1 MANYGITGENVKL
14 EIKDLHIAIDDKEV
28 VRGVSLTVN
37 EGELHV
43 IMGPN
48 GSGKTTLAKAIMGHP
63 QLKVVSGDILADG
76 KSILSM
82 KVNERAKL
90 GLFLQFQNPV
100 EIEGLGLLNFLNTAR
115 GAVTEKP
122 LQFKEFMSEIKS
134 TSKALDLK
142 DDIVGR
148 SLNHGFSGGEKKKAE
163 VLQMHILKPKIS
175 ILDEP
180 DSGLDVDAV
189 RVVAKN
195 VEEMRKNMKMGLI
208 VITHY
213 SRILNYM
220 QPQFIHV
227 MKDGKI
233 VRDGGKELA
242 QEVESKGYNV

>member
-1 MANYGITGENVKL
+1 MKL
-14 EIKDLHIAIDDKEV
+14 EIKDLHVSVDDKEV
-28 VRGVSLTVN
+28 VKGVSIMVN
-37 EGELHV
+37 DGELHV

-63 QLKVVSGDILADG
+63 QLRVTKGDILVDG
-76 KSILSM
+76 KSILGM

-115 GAVTEKP
+115 GALTDKP
-122 LQFKEFMSEIKS
+122 LQFKEFMSEVKDS
-134 TSKALDLK
+134 SKALELK
-142 DDIVGR
+142 EDMIGR

-163 VLQMHILKPKIS
+163 VLQMRVLKPKIS

-189 RVVAKN
+189 RIVAKN
-195 VEEMRKNMKMGLI
+195 VEAMRQERKMGLI

-220 QPQFIHV
+220 QPQFIHI
-227 MKDGKI
+227 MKEGKM
-233 VRDGGKELA
+233 VKEGGSELA
-242 QEVESKGYNV
+242 HEVESKGYNI